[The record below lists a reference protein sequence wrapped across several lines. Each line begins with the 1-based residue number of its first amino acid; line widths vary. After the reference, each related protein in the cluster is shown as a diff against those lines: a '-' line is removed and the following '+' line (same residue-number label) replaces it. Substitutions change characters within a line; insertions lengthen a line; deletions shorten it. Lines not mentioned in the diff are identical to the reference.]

1 MPVAALAAAQAMTPP
16 EGMDLDT
23 LYHGDPEVNL
33 QDFIPLAERA
43 EEAEERIMSGM
54 RKQKRSRKSTAAAAG
69 GSDVEMGGEGIPGIG
84 SEGEMSSWLTDGD
97 DDEDYEDEGD
107 VDADSSGLSSYDSSD
122 LDDLLMSN
130 NASQFLKSKARHR
143 RRRRKKLRERKA
155 KGLKPKKH
163 KRPTVAS
170 GPSKKVSPEVREMLG
185 QANNAF
191 LKRDYET
198 AIDDLKEAIR
208 LGPGVPD
215 PFLTLGLI
223 YEEMGDAKKAL
234 EVLLVAAHLT
244 PGDTQLW
251 KRLAERSRDGLGNY
265 TQAAYCFHRCWRSMQ
280 EEGTD
285 EAKSVLWDMAD
296 CFMKIKRYG
305 RAARYLQMLFEM
317 HPGDLVIGRMLSK
330 ALYLQ
335 ADKPATA
342 RVLEVCLGVD
352 ADGGVSHPEIG
363 SGTAEQQPTPP
374 RDADLMNMLC
384 EVYIDLRE
392 YGKCRSILGKF
403 LLPSTV
409 SPNDQ
414 QALVTALSVQPID
427 LVVKLGVAE
436 AYHHAQIGAA
446 GRRSSG
452 TARTTEEALALSK
465 QEPTVAASV
474 LAKACCGVL
483 LMAAAQEM
491 EDSGGNE
498 RGMISGCRSPTGLED
513 LHLQLADAMHDNGHT
528 EEALELLVALAQP
541 GKVIDPVHAKT
552 LCGRIGN
559 YYYALGDI
567 ENAGKYLERAVETK
581 AINAAKLSQDDGG
594 DATSTTVS
602 QQQNDPTVLVQ
613 LSDIWRRLGRSAD
626 ADRLLLE
633 SLSYEDLLMC
643 RSLPRAHSTKE
654 RKTAYNALMAIL
666 DSDEL
671 DVSRDA
677 SLEVPPEVQDKRLKF
692 ASAWISLM
700 RDCELDN
707 QRAVRYRRSQYP
719 QYFTTGGAGGSHP
732 MSPTKKGSRK
742 GGGSTP
748 KQQHSETTPLIN
760 FGRDDPRVVTE
771 AKAKDGMPALPRIKK
786 EMQLLG
792 IDDLFGDKALIDFIV
807 RGSYVCHLVGREQE
821 AVEIIETVLHAR
833 RKRWSSSSG
842 GETGT
847 SSTAAEGAT
856 QSADHAGGGG
866 GGSDHISRL
875 EKTSFNLAIKARMR
889 KVVFK
894 YLRQKA
900 VNNAHDKDYSTL
912 SRTLSYLSK
921 LMFYDIAA
929 GDEESGFSMHSD
941 EVKGKTTMR
950 RGTKPDQL
958 EFIDQRAWLI
968 RQAIKYPQVYEYTL
982 ILGHLSTL
990 AQTHRYSVRE
1000 YYRAMRLRP
1009 NDPYPA
1015 LLLTAS
1021 LITMSISRVTY
1032 DRQLTITKGLAVF
1045 QLYEKLRLEQQ
1056 GVSEVLAKAEIAY
1069 NQGRLW
1075 HQLSVFH
1082 LADRLYRQALT
1093 IIQKATRRDEVEDE
1107 VEYVRLAAAYNLA
1120 TLHVQTGNR
1129 TMAARVLVHNIVPA
1143 LQG

>member
-1 MPVAALAAAQAMTPP
+1 MTPP

-23 LYHGDPEVNL
+23 LYHGNPELNL
-33 QDFIPLAERA
+33 QDFIPLAEKA

-54 RKQKRSRKSTAAAAG
+54 RKQKRGGRKAAAHA
-69 GSDVEMGGEGIPGIG
+69 GSDVEMGGDGIPGIG
-84 SEGEMSSWLTDGD
+84 GSDGDMSSWMTDGD
-97 DDEDYEDEGD
+97 DEDEEEEGG
-107 VDADSSGLSSYDSSD
+107 DADSSGLSSYDSSD

-143 RRRRKKLRERKA
+143 RRRRKKLRERRA

-185 QANNAF
+185 KANNAF
-191 LKRDYET
+191 LKRDYDA

-251 KRLAERSRDGLGNY
+251 KRLAERSRDELGNY
-265 TQAAYCFHRCWRSMQ
+265 TQAAYCFHRCWRSMP
-280 EEGTD
+280 EDGTD

-296 CFMKIKRYG
+296 CFMKIKRYA

-352 ADGGVSHPEIG
+352 SDSSSSTSADHP
-363 SGTAEQQPTPP
+363 SPSP

-392 YGKCRSILGKF
+392 YGKCRTILGKF
-403 LLPSTV
+403 LIPSNV
-409 SPNDQ
+409 SIEDKQ
-414 QALVTALSVQPID
+414 GLVAALSVQPID

-436 AYHHAQIGAA
+436 SYYHAQTGTAE
-446 GRRSSG
+446 RRSSG
-452 TARTTEEALALSK
+452 NARTTEEALALTK
-465 QEPTVAASV
+465 QEPPMGASP

-491 EDSGGNE
+491 EDSGGNA
-498 RGMISGCRSPTGLED
+498 PTGLED

-528 EEALELLVALAQP
+528 REALELLVALAQP

-567 ENAGKYLERAVETK
+567 ESAGIYLERAVETK
-581 AINAAKLSQDDGG
+581 AINAARLSHEDG
-594 DATSTTVS
+594 DITAATSP
-602 QQQNDPTVLVQ
+602 QQDDPTVLVQ

-633 SLSYEDLLMC
+633 TLSYEDLLMC

-654 RKTAYNALMAIL
+654 RKTAYNTLMAIL

-671 DVSRDA
+671 EVHRDT
-677 SLEVPPEVQDKRLKF
+677 SQKLPEDLHDKRLKF

-719 QYFTTGGAGGSHP
+719 QYFNTATHP
-732 MSPTKKGSRK
+732 VSPNKKSARE

-748 KQQHSETTPLIN
+748 KELLSEATPLIN
-760 FGRDDPRVVTE
+760 FGRDDPKAVAE

-792 IDDLFGDKALIDFIV
+792 IDDLFGDKALVDFII
-807 RGSYVCHLVGREQE
+807 RGSNVCHLVGREQE
-821 AVEIIETVLHAR
+821 AVEIIETVLHSR
-833 RKRWSSSSG
+833 RKRWSSSGGAEASDKAGGTASTIEAGGGTQSG
-842 GETGT
+842 R
-847 SSTAAEGAT
+847 STADNAIPV
-856 QSADHAGGGG
+856 GGG
-866 GGSDHISRL
+866 GGSEHISRL
-875 EKTSFNLAIKARMR
+875 EKASFNLAIKARMR

-894 YLRQKA
+894 YLRQRA
-900 VNNAHDKDYSTL
+900 VNNAHDKDYYTL

-929 GDEESGFSMHSD
+929 GDEEAGFSMHSD

-950 RGTKPDQL
+950 KGTKPDQL

-1021 LITMSISRVTY
+1021 LTTMSISRVTY
-1032 DRQLTITKGLAVF
+1032 DRQLTITKALAVF
-1045 QLYEKLRLEQQ
+1045 QLYEKLRLQQ
-1056 GVSEVLAKAEIAY
+1056 EGVSGVLAKAEIAY

-1082 LADRLYRQALT
+1082 LADRLYRQALS
-1093 IIQKATRRDEVEDE
+1093 IIHEAESNGKMYYEVHE

-1129 TMAARVLVHNIVPA
+1129 TMAARVLVHNIRPA
-1143 LQG
+1143 LQ